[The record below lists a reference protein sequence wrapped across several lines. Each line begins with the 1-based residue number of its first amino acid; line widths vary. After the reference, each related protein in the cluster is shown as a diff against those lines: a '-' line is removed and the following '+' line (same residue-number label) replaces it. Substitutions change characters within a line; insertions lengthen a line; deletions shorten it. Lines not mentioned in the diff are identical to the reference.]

1 MAISKYAQDKKRVVK
16 TTITE
21 AFADWVDHVSDGKK
35 FKVYLCLPS
44 CVPNCVKALKKRG
57 LLDNAKIIAIEHN
70 HSKLLRMRYNLHKAG
85 FDKSKR
91 VVINKSICDIT
102 TDDLI
107 NACKKL
113 GVDGIDL
120 AYIDSC
126 NTLGDCM
133 QAWLEDVLNNVL
145 TDDAVV
151 AFNATAGQGSNGWV
165 ESLEEY
171 RDRKNMLTM
180 GHKSKHT
187 DPISICFADKL
198 GCGEPEFVINY
209 KEPHPAA
216 PMVLTGV
223 TKNNKSIEIS
233 FYYKNVL
240 SLQGLGYK
248 DYLDDTL
255 KTRLNFAGLLKC
267 SKMFDKAPKPLQ
279 DLTEEFLSEKNKEY
293 C

>member
-16 TTITE
+16 AKITE
-21 AFADWVDHVSDGKK
+21 AFANWVDHVSDSKK
-35 FKVYLCLPS
+35 FNVYLCLPS
-44 CVPNCVKALKKRG
+44 CVPNCVKALKEKG

-70 HSKLLRMRYNLHKAG
+70 KDKLLRMRYNLHKAG

-91 VVINKSICDIT
+91 QVINKSICDIT

-107 NACKKL
+107 TACKKL

-126 NTLGDCM
+126 NTIGDCM

-171 RDRKNMLTM
+171 RGRKNIITM

-223 TKNNKSIEIS
+223 TKHNKSIDID

-248 DYLDDTL
+248 KYLGHSLTTRVRFGHYL
-255 KTRLNFAGLLKC
+255 KALNIKNIPSEL
-267 SKMFDKAPKPLQ
+267 
-279 DLTEEFLSEKNKEY
+279 EELMKDWSFHTAY
-293 C
+293 I

>member
-1 MAISKYAQDKKRVVK
+1 MIYPV
-16 TTITE
+16 
-21 AFADWVDHVSDGKK
+21 GKCLRD
-35 FKVYLCLPS
+35 LC
-44 CVPNCVKALKKRG
+44 
-57 LLDNAKIIAIEHN
+57 
-70 HSKLLRMRYNLHKAG
+70 

-91 VVINKSICDIT
+91 VVINKSICDINT
-102 TDDLI
+102 YDLI
-107 NACKKL
+107 DACKKL

-126 NTLGDCM
+126 NTIGDCM

-171 RDRKNMLTM
+171 RGKQNVLTM

-198 GCGEPEFVINY
+198 GCKEPEFVINY

-223 TKNNKSIEIS
+223 TKKYKELELS
-233 FYYKNVL
+233 FFYENVVT
-240 SLQGLGYK
+240 LQGLGYK
-248 DYLDDTL
+248 DYFDDTI
-255 KTRLNFAGLLKC
+255 KTRLSFAGILK
-267 SKMFDKAPKPLQ
+267 SLGMFDSVPKALQ
-279 DLTEEFLSEKNKEY
+279 ELEEWCSLHGMQEY